1 MASFRLTREA
11 IDDVDAIWLRIYEDN
26 PNAADAVEEEIRS
39 TCALLAENPLQGH
52 LRRDLTKRPL
62 RFWTL
67 PKYPNYMIVYDPH
80 ARPVAILRVLHGM
93 RDLKRLLKITR
104 DPSLPE

>member
-11 IDDVDAIWLRIYEDN
+11 IEDLDAIWLHIYKDD
-26 PNAADAVEEEIRS
+26 PKAADSVEEEIRS
-39 TCALLAENPLQGH
+39 ACALLAGRPLQGH

-67 PKYPNYMIVYDPH
+67 PKYQNYLIVYDPN

-93 RDLKRLLKITR
+93 RDLKRLLK
-104 DPSLPE
+104 S